1 MFPALT
7 ARPSRAITMRRY
19 CVSRLKF
26 VTACL
31 ISVVCAAAF
40 AIAADAK
47 KEGPVDLNLASME
60 GGKTH
65 LRDLRGKVVVIN
77 LWATWCL
84 PCREE
89 MPMMVEAEKTWGP
102 KGVVFIGASLDDSKS
117 RKNIP
122 GFLKEFGITF
132 PIWTGATSDDLARL
146 HLGEAVPDTAFV
158 DADGVIFARVMGE
171 IRRPELDERL
181 EWVTGAKTQPVPQ
194 AVVVHLDK

>member
-1 MFPALT
+1 MSPLKTLMLSVIASLLFVGAMAL
-7 ARPSRAITMRRY
+7 
-19 CVSRLKF
+19 
-26 VTACL
+26 
-31 ISVVCAAAF
+31 
-40 AIAADAK
+40 AADAK
-47 KEGPVDLNLASME
+47 KSGPADLSLASME

-65 LRDLRGKVVVIN
+65 LKDLRGKVVVLN
-77 LWATWCL
+77 MWATWCG

-117 RKNIP
+117 KKNIP

-158 DADGVIFARVMGE
+158 DSDGVIFARVMGE
-171 IRRPELDERL
+171 IHRPELDERL
-181 EWVTGAKTQPVPQ
+181 QWVTGGKTQPAPQ